1 MITERSLARLYNLVA
16 KYAYQDILVANKKR
30 IKRGSKT
37 HAPYSLSD
45 ATNEAREMYQLAL
58 KGDRITPDEE
68 NRVKAYLLK
77 KNMLGELD
85 DIIAAENEGRKYSPS
100 EKVEI

>member
-1 MITERSLARLYNLVA
+1 
-16 KYAYQDILVANKKR
+16 
-30 IKRGSKT
+30 
-37 HAPYSLSD
+37 
-45 ATNEAREMYQLAL
+45 MYQLAL

-100 EKVEI
+100 ENVEI